1 MLQTLIS
8 FAFATFFLAISPG
21 PDNIFVLTQSIANGK
36 KAGLL
41 TVFGLMS
48 GCLIHTTLIAFG
60 VSVIIKENEN
70 IFIFIKILGASYL
83 LYLAFKVY
91 KSDAKL
97 VLSNQIV
104 KKTTSIQLFKKGFIM
119 NVLNPKVTLFFLAL
133 FPQFL
138 FSSSIPTSIQF
149 YVLGFIFILVSF
161 IVFASISLLA
171 ARVSKFIREKPSIGL
186 YLKWIQIIV
195 FTAIAFMILL

>member
-138 FSSSIPTSIQF
+138 FSSSIPTSVQF

-161 IVFASISLLA
+161 IVFTSISLLA
-171 ARVSKFIREKPSIGL
+171 ARVSTFIREKPSIGL
-186 YLKWIQIIV
+186 YLKWTQIIV

>member
-138 FSSSIPTSIQF
+138 FSSSIPTSVQF

-171 ARVSKFIREKPSIGL
+171 ARVSTFIREKPSIGL
-186 YLKWIQIIV
+186 YLKWTQIIV

>member
-138 FSSSIPTSIQF
+138 FSSSIPTSVQF

-171 ARVSKFIREKPSIGL
+171 ARVSIFIREKPSIGL
-186 YLKWIQIIV
+186 YLKWTQIIV

>member
-138 FSSSIPTSIQF
+138 FSSSIPTSVQF